1 MIYKIIMLFVSRMKF
16 AEFNSIHHGFILF
29 AASDLHENMSV
40 VDDKIK
46 LPAVNGAAVDSG
58 SSHSLSQQKIL
69 SPSASL
75 HSRPQSFAQ
84 KLRST
89 SKSVKGT
96 V

>member
-1 MIYKIIMLFVSRMKF
+1 MYMVF
-16 AEFNSIHHGFILF
+16 AFCV
-29 AASDLHENMSV
+29 ASDLHETV
-40 VDDKIK
+40 PVIDDKMK
-46 LPAVNGAAVDSG
+46 LPAGNGDGINV
-58 SSHSLSQQKIL
+58 QKIL
-69 SPSASL
+69 SSSASL